1 MKIIEYK
8 IKILNWCGKLAD
20 CISCS
25 PRNRADHKLW
35 SFKGISI
42 DLLYL
47 MLKEKYSWR
56 EGDWRFSFMPCW
68 ILYHSL
74 WVQSHILMAFW
85 ERTNDFLAINPAKN
99 VCIMVDMNFSG
110 KTLVT
115 FLSWNLYSSRIVVL
129 ISVQY
134 LDVKCVDPT
143 VNSQSPTPPPPT
155 TRGRPPPGKSNGD
168 IANGSQL
175 LC

>member
-8 IKILNWCGKLAD
+8 IKILNWFGKLAD

-56 EGDWRFSFMPCW
+56 EGDWKYSFMPCW

-74 WVQSHILMAFW
+74 WVQSHILKWLSTYESCQECLYHGWYEFFW
-85 ERTNDFLAINPAKN
+85 KN
-99 VCIMVDMNFSG
+99 TCYFFKLEFIFITHCCLDQCAMLRCEMCWS
-110 KTLVT
+110 
-115 FLSWNLYSSRIVVL
+115 YSKFPIPS
-129 ISVQY
+129 
-134 LDVKCVDPT
+134 
-143 VNSQSPTPPPPT
+143 PPPPKNP
-155 TRGRPPPGKSNGD
+155 RAPAPGQIKRWYSKW
-168 IANGSQL
+168 
-175 LC
+175 